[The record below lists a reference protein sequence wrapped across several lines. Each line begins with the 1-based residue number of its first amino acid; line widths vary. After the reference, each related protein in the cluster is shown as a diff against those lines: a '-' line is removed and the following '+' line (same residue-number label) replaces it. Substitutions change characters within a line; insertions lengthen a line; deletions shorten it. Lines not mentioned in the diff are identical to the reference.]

1 MKKLKIGYLIK
12 YFYPIQGGAENY
24 MLNLALLTVKD
35 GHEVHVFT
43 SDRKGKD
50 KGLKFEENY
59 KGIQI
64 HRCRLLFDF
73 THYFFLSPSLMS
85 KLLKQELDILHVSG
99 FGFVWHDFIL
109 IIKRIKSRK
118 TEFINTPHG
127 PFMALSSYILPLR
140 LIKFIYTNI
149 QKLFLNWLYDV
160 ILEDNTFQW
169 RWIVKYRIDKEKIKL
184 VTPGLDSEVISKQ
197 IDDHDLREFTQKYF
211 LKDKFIISC
220 LGRISKYKGIQ
231 DVIEIMPDL
240 VKFKSNIAY
249 LVMGR
254 DDGYARTLKMLAEK
268 GGVKNNI
275 RFIIDI
281 SEKEKI
287 LALESSQIFI
297 FPSEWEAFGIVI
309 LEAMCRGNAIIS
321 TKTEGG
327 KYLVTEGMN
336 GFLYNSGDNKE
347 LYSYIVKLIKDKM
360 LLGRMQ
366 KENKLRVRR
375 FSWEGIYKE
384 KYTPIIYSHYLKKV

>member
-149 QKLFLNWLYDV
+149 QKLFLNWLYDI